1 MNRSL
6 ATLVAVMGVAL
17 GAADG
22 NAAYFTV
29 APLPG
34 VNADLNAQYTNGFS
48 YPQGGSLS
56 VGPVPFNLTTG
67 TGGDTFVI
75 QDPVFLGA
83 NAGSQAVF
91 DIPVGIYGV
100 TTAYTLADSAFG
112 AFGANIASIE
122 FIGSSG
128 ADFTAF
134 FIEGINIR
142 DHYTASGFNQIATDV
157 QTITFPD
164 DLRLDMQTWDLPSEF
179 DSQTLLTVRFTTY
192 GAAPDGEAFL
202 AALTVAA
209 PEPASLALLGLG
221 LAGLGLARSRRT
233 A

>member
-1 MNRSL
+1 MRRSV
-6 ATLVAVMGVAL
+6 ATLVAVMGVAF
-17 GAADG
+17 GAVQA
-22 NAAYFTV
+22 NAGYYTI

-34 VNADLNAQYTNGFS
+34 VNADLNSQYTNGFS

-56 VGPVPFNLTTG
+56 VGPVPFDLTTG
-67 TGGDTFVI
+67 AGGHTFVI

-91 DIPVGIYGV
+91 DIPVGIFGV
-100 TTAYTLADSAFG
+100 KRAFTLADSAFG
-112 AFGANIASIE
+112 IEGFNIASIE
-122 FIGSSG
+122 FIGTGG

-142 DHYTASGFNQIATDV
+142 DHYTASSFNQIATDV

-164 DLRLDMQTWDLPSEF
+164 DLRLDMQAWDLPTAFENE
-179 DSQTLLTVRFTTY
+179 TLLTVRFTTY
-192 GAAPDGEAFL
+192 GGAPQGEAFL
-202 AALTVAA
+202 AALTVAT

-221 LAGLGLARSRRT
+221 LAGLGLARRRR
-233 A
+233 AA